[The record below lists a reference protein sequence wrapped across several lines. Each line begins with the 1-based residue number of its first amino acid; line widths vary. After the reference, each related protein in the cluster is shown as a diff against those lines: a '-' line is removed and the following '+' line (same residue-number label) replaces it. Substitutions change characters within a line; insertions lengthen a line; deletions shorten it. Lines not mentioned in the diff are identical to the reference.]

1 MSRKKIMLLQWM
13 AASLMAAYSNDRGPH
28 YSGYQAFAQREFKCG
43 LCKNFPKGTFC
54 RFAGHRVS
62 RFTPAYKCE
71 NFEFNEQ
78 KNTEK

>member
-1 MSRKKIMLLQWM
+1 MSRKKMMLLQWM

-28 YSGYQAFAQREFKCG
+28 YSGYQAFARREFKCG
-43 LCKNFPKGTFC
+43 LCKNFPKGTYC
-54 RFAGHRVS
+54 KLVGHRVS
-62 RFTPAYKCE
+62 RATPAYRCE